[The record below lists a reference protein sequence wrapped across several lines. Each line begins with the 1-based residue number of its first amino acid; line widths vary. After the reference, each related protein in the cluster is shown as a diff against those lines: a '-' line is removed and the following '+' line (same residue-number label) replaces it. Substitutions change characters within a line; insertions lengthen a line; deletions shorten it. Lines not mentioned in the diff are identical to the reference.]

1 MTKTRISSKLLRLI
15 QESNSFLIV
24 GHINPEADSLG
35 SSLALALGLKKLGKK
50 NICMLSRDP
59 VPETLQF
66 LPSSRIVR
74 QKPPARAFD
83 LIVLV
88 DCNTPDRTGFQEFRA
103 GKSVVIDHH
112 VRAHD
117 ATAAAFYRSLSACV
131 LDPHAAAA
139 GVLVYNLLKDLEIPL
154 DRSIATNLYAA
165 LLVDTGGFRYSNTN
179 PEALS
184 IASHLVAAGARPWDI
199 TREIYEAVPFRSMKL
214 LGLSLA
220 TLERKDGIAWI
231 STTRNMLNRT
241 GTAAED
247 TEEFVDF
254 PRKIKDVEVA
264 VFFRQDSND
273 SFKISLRSKGK
284 VDVQKIARDFGG
296 GGHAPAAGCKVR
308 GTLSGV
314 QKKVLGAVKKAVHG
328 K

>member
-1 MTKTRISSKLLRLI
+1 MTKTRISSKMLGLI
-15 QESNSFLIV
+15 QESRSFLIV

-35 SSLALALGLKKLGKK
+35 SSLALALGLRKLGKK
-50 NICMLSRDP
+50 NICVLSRDP
-59 VPETLQF
+59 VPETLKF
-66 LPSSRIVR
+66 LSSSRIVR
-74 QKPPARAFD
+74 QKPPGRVYD
-83 LIVLV
+83 VVILV
-88 DCNTPDRTGFQEFRA
+88 DCNTIDRTGFREFRA
-103 GKSVVIDHH
+103 RKTAVLDHH

-117 ATAAAFYRSLSACV
+117 AESIAFYRLLSACV
-131 LDPHAAAA
+131 IDPHAAAA
-139 GVLVYNLLKDLEIPL
+139 GVLVYKLLKGLKVPL
-154 DRSIATNLYAA
+154 DRNIAANLYAA
-165 LLVDTGGFRYSNTN
+165 LLVDTGGFRYSNTDT
-179 PEALS
+179 EALS

-199 TREIYEAVPFRSMKL
+199 TREIYESVPFQSMKL

-231 STTRNMLNRT
+231 STTRNMLKRT

-264 VFFRQDSND
+264 VFFRQDSED
-273 SFKISLRSKGK
+273 SFKISLRSKGR
-284 VDVQKIARDFGG
+284 VDVQKIAGAFGG

-314 QKKVLGAVKKAVHG
+314 QEKVLGAVKKAVRG
-328 K
+328 R